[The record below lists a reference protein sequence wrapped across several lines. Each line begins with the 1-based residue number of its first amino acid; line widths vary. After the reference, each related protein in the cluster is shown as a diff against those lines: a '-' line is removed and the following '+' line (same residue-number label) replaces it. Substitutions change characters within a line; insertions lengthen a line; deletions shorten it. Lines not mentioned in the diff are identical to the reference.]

1 MPDVTTMP
9 SAVVLVLLVFLS
21 VVTTPLAVNSVALVG
36 LSTSTPLAVVCV
48 ELFWLSDTFTLPAVR
63 AVVLPN
69 VSVLVTPT
77 PFVTVE
83 NFLSS
88 VVVITLRKFKSF
100 LISTVYV
107 LDLSAFVVDVTVVL
121 PLSPAFTVV
130 VAAAMLLFNC

>member
-1 MPDVTTMP
+1 M
-9 SAVVLVLLVFLS
+9 
-21 VVTTPLAVNSVALVG
+21 
-36 LSTSTPLAVVCV
+36 
-48 ELFWLSDTFTLPAVR
+48 
-63 AVVLPN
+63 
-69 VSVLVTPT
+69 LVTPT

-107 LDLSAFVVDVTVVL
+107 FDLSAFVVAVTVVL

>member
-1 MPDVTTMP
+1 M
-9 SAVVLVLLVFLS
+9 
-21 VVTTPLAVNSVALVG
+21 
-36 LSTSTPLAVVCV
+36 
-48 ELFWLSDTFTLPAVR
+48 
-63 AVVLPN
+63 
-69 VSVLVTPT
+69 LVTPT